1 MMRVGQVGN
10 NEGGLTALETVYRTL
25 EDAADA
31 IRGRGLSPV
40 ALTEA
45 CLARIDAL
53 EPRLNAFIT
62 VTAEL
67 AREQA
72 RQAEREIESGNYKGP
87 LHGIPVAVKDLF
99 ATNGIRTTAGS
110 RILADWV
117 PDEDATVVRKLREA
131 GAVLVGKL
139 GLHEFAYGIS
149 SVNPHYGDVRNPWDT
164 TKIPGGSSG
173 GSAVAVVAG
182 EAYVTLGSDTG
193 GSIRIPAAL
202 CGCVG
207 LKPTFGRASLFG
219 AVPLSWSLDHPGP
232 LGRTVRDVALATMAI
247 AGHDPRDPVSADR
260 PVPDL
265 LSGIDEGAQT
275 LRVGVPTDHVWDD
288 CDPAIATA
296 VRAAIEALARAGA
309 DVREVRWERA
319 SDYAKASGAILGV
332 EARAYHEGTFP
343 GRSADYGPLVRAR
356 LASQGDVDAQTYA
369 RSMRLLLEARAGG
382 ADRDLANVDVLAMP
396 TVPTRAWTIEE
407 AKEITRPSEWTRI
420 TRIFD
425 LTGQPA
431 ISVPCGMDPDGLPV
445 GLQFAARMWDEAA
458 ALRAARAYEL
468 VRGPFPLPPLDG

>member
-1 MMRVGQVGN
+1 MPATTQDTLR
-10 NEGGLTALETVYRTL
+10 LTL
-25 EDAADA
+25 EAAAEA
-31 IRGRGLSPV
+31 IRTGRLSPV
-40 ALTEA
+40 SLVESS
-45 CLARIDAL
+45 LARIKAL
-53 EPRLNAFIT
+53 EPRINAFIT

-72 RQAEREIESGNYKGP
+72 RQAEREIEAGRYKGP

-99 ATNGIRTTAGS
+99 ATKGIRTTAGS

-131 GAVLVGKL
+131 GAVLLGKL

-149 SVNPHYGDVRNPWDT
+149 SVNPHFGDVRNPWNT

-173 GSAVAVVAG
+173 GSAVAVVVC
-182 EAYVTLGSDTG
+182 EAYATLGSDTG

-207 LKPTFGRASLFG
+207 LKPTFGRASLGG

-232 LGRTVRDVALATMAI
+232 LARTVRDVAIAMTAI
-247 AGHDPRDPVSADR
+247 AGYDPRDPVSANR
-260 PVPDL
+260 SVPDL
-265 LSGIDEGAQT
+265 LAGIDRGAQH

-288 CDPAIATA
+288 CDPAIAAA
-296 VRAAIEALARAGA
+296 VRVAIDALARAGA
-309 DVREVRWERA
+309 EIREIVWPRA
-319 SDYAKASGAILGV
+319 ADYAKAASAILGV
-332 EARAYHEGTFP
+332 EARAYHEGAFP
-343 GRSADYGPLVRAR
+343 RRSSEYGPLVRAR
-356 LASQGDVDAQTYA
+356 LASQGDVDADTYA
-369 RSMRLLLEARAGG
+369 RSMKLLLEARAGG
-382 ADRDLANVDVLAMP
+382 ADRDFEGIDVLAMP
-396 TVPTRAWTIEE
+396 TVPTRAWTIEQ
-407 AKEITRPSEWTRI
+407 AKEIARPSEWTRI

-431 ISVPCGMDPDGLPV
+431 ISVPCGMDGDGLPI

-468 VRGPFPLPPLDG
+468 VRGPFPLPSLDG

>member
-1 MMRVGQVGN
+1 M
-10 NEGGLTALETVYRTL
+10 TL
-25 EDAADA
+25 EAAGLA
-31 IRGRGLSPV
+31 IRARRMSPV
-40 ALTEA
+40 SLLES
-45 CLARIDAL
+45 CLARIETV
-53 EPRLNAFIT
+53 EPRVNAFIT
-62 VTAEL
+62 VTADL

-72 RQAEREIESGNYKGP
+72 RQAEREIEAGGYRGA

-99 ATNGIRTTAGS
+99 ATKGIRTTAGS

-117 PDEDATVVRKLREA
+117 PDVDATVVRKLREA
-131 GAVLVGKL
+131 GAVLLGKL

-149 SVNPHYGDVRNPWDT
+149 SVNPHFGDVRNPWDP

-182 EAYVTLGSDTG
+182 EAYATLGSDTG

-232 LGRTVRDVALATMAI
+232 LARTVRDVAVTMTAM
-247 AGHDPRDPVSADR
+247 AGFDPRDPASADR
-260 PVPDL
+260 ALPDL
-265 LSGIDEGAQT
+265 LGEIDRGAEG
-275 LRVGVPTDHVWDD
+275 LRIGVPTDHVWDE
-288 CDPAIATA
+288 CDPAIAAA
-296 VRAAIEALARAGA
+296 VRRAIEALARAGA
-309 DVREVRWERA
+309 EVHEIRWLRA
-319 SDYAKASGAILGV
+319 ADYAKAASAILGV
-332 EARAYHEGTFP
+332 EARAYHEGAFP
-343 GRSADYGPLVRAR
+343 GRSSEYGPLVRAR
-356 LASQGDVDAQTYA
+356 LASQGDVDADTYA
-369 RSMRLLLEARAGG
+369 RSMKVLQEARAGG
-382 ADRDLANVDVLAMP
+382 ADRDLDGVDVLAMP

-407 AKEITRPSEWTRI
+407 AKEIRRPSEWTRI

-431 ISVPCGMDPDGLPV
+431 ISVPCGMDPDGLPI
-445 GLQFAARMWDEAA
+445 GLQFAARMWDEAG